1 MTDPYYPLWPVVA
14 LIVVLAA
21 LAVLCVF
28 SYRAAA
34 RDRHQDDTL
43 PDGHPLAGPCGLI
56 IVKDG
61 DLL

>member
-28 SYRAAA
+28 WRSCPP
-34 RDRHQDDTL
+34 L
-43 PDGHPLAGPCGLI
+43 PLAGVNLCHLSVFPILSSN
-56 IVKDG
+56 
-61 DLL
+61 